1 MMKPAMA
8 SVEHRRAAMERR
20 HPAWV
25 PMPLDR
31 YLAFAARDFADRPLI
46 ITDDGSMTYAEVD
59 AEASRIAQ
67 MLRDRGVKTG
77 DRVAL
82 LMANYPITVALLFGI
97 WRAGATAV
105 PLNTLYRPEEL
116 GFVLRQSA
124 PQLLIAMTRFLKRDF
139 AAEIASILP
148 EGVDLLLYDPEA
160 PATSDL
166 IAAIDSVSAIAPA
179 SEAGP
184 AGAPAVIMY
193 TSGTT
198 GSPKGVVLTHDNLLR
213 AAYAGAHHQAFED
226 GRRAIFS
233 LPLYHGFGL
242 VVGLLSGLVVGGSIV
257 PLPRFDPRAMLAG
270 IARHRATYLMGVPT
284 MTVAML
290 EIAEQEAFDLS
301 SLTAI
306 HSAAAPTPSW
316 VWGRIQ
322 YVFGCSEIFT
332 SYGQTEATATIICTQ
347 PGDPIEVVATTQGII
362 VKGGVSGIPERGGDI
377 AEFRI
382 VDPETGADSPA
393 GVPGEIW
400 TRGPMNSL
408 GYLDRPADTAALFA
422 HGWLRTGDRGYFRED
437 GNLLLTGRT
446 KELFKSRGEL
456 VSPKEI
462 EEVITTHPAVREAYV
477 IGMPDERYGECGC
490 AWLVAAGPVAPT
502 AGEVTEY
509 LATLLPRYKMPRDIW
524 FIDGA
529 ELPKTGTGK
538 VQKNLLR
545 ERAERLLA
553 RGAAAKP
560 LEAHP

>member
-1 MMKPAMA
+1 MESATA
-8 SVEHRRAAMERR
+8 SVDERRAGMECR

-31 YLAFAARDFADRPLI
+31 YLARAVSEFADRPLV
-46 ITDDGSMTYAEVD
+46 ITDELVMSYAEVD
-59 AEASRIAQ
+59 AAATRIAQ
-67 MLRDRGVKTG
+67 MLRNRGVKPG
-77 DRVAL
+77 DRVAM

-97 WRAGATAV
+97 WRAEATAV

-116 GFVLRQSA
+116 GFVLAQSR
-124 PQLLIAMTRFLKRDF
+124 PRLLIAMTRFLKRDYLT
-139 AAEIASILP
+139 EIPAILP
-148 EGVDLLLYDPEA
+148 DGVDLLFYDPES

-166 IAAIDSVSAIAPA
+166 AAAIDAVTMIEPVGLAD
-179 SEAGP
+179 AGRI
-184 AGAPAVIMY
+184 PAVIMY

-198 GSPKGVVLTHDNLLR
+198 GSPKGVMQTHDNLLR

-242 VVGLLSGLVVGGSIV
+242 VVGLLSGIVVGGSIV
-257 PLPRFDPRAMLAG
+257 PLPRFDPHAMLAG
-270 IARHRATYLMGVPT
+270 IGRHRATYLMGVPT

-290 EIAEQEAFDLS
+290 EVAEQQAFDLS

-316 VWGRIQ
+316 VWRRIQ
-322 YVFGCSEIFT
+322 EGFGCGEIFT

-347 PGDPIEVVATTQGII
+347 PGDDLEVVATTQGII
-362 VKGGVSGIPERGGDI
+362 VKGGVAGIAERGGDI

-382 VDPETGADSPA
+382 VDPTSGADSPP
-393 GVPGEIW
+393 GTPGEIW

-422 HGWLRTGDRGYFRED
+422 EGGWLRTGDRGYFRED
-437 GNLLLTGRT
+437 GNLLLTGRI
-446 KELFKSRGEL
+446 KESFKSRGEL

-462 EEVITTHPAVREAYV
+462 EEVITTHSAIREAYV
-477 IGMPDERYGECGC
+477 IGMPDDRYGECGC
-490 AWLVAAGPVAPT
+490 AWLVSAGPVAPSVADVT
-502 AGEVTEY
+502 AY
-509 LATLLPRYKMPRDIW
+509 LAERLPRYKMPRDIW
-524 FIDGA
+524 FIDSA
-529 ELPKTGTGK
+529 DLPKTGTGK
-538 VQKNLLR
+538 VQKNLLK

-553 RGAAAKP
+553 AGAAA
-560 LEAHP
+560 

>member
-1 MMKPAMA
+1 MTESADIG
-8 SVEHRRAAMERR
+8 VVQRREAIERR

-25 PMPLDR
+25 PMTLDT
-31 YLAFAARDFADRPLI
+31 YFAQAAAHFADRPLI
-46 ITDDGSMTYAEVD
+46 LTDDTTASYAEVD
-59 AEASRIAQ
+59 RQATRIAQ
-67 MLRDRGVKTG
+67 MLRDRGVAPG

-105 PLNTLYRPEEL
+105 PLNTLYRADEL
-116 GFVLRQSA
+116 GFVLGQSR
-124 PQLLIAMTRFLKRDF
+124 PRLVIAMSRFQKRDF
-139 AAEIASILP
+139 IVELP
-148 EGVDLLLYDPEA
+148 MFLPGDIDLLFYDPES
-160 PATSDL
+160 PGTSDL
-166 IAAIDSVSAIAPA
+166 IAAIDAVTTIDTVGREDVSRF
-179 SEAGP
+179 
-184 AGAPAVIMY
+184 PAVIMY

-198 GSPKGVVLTHDNLLR
+198 GSPKGVMLSHDNLLR
-213 AAYAGAHHQAFED
+213 AAYAGAHHQAFEE

-242 VVGLLSGLVVGGSIV
+242 VVGLLSGIVVGGSIV
-257 PLPRFDPRAMLAG
+257 PLLRFDPRGMLVG

-290 EIAEQEAFDLS
+290 EVAEAEPFDLS

-316 VWGRIQ
+316 VWQRIQ
-322 YVFGCSEIFT
+322 AVFGCGEIFT

-347 PGDPIEVVATTQGII
+347 PGDPLEVVATTQGII
-362 VKGGVSGIPERGGDI
+362 VKGGVAGIPERGGDI

-382 VDPETGADSPA
+382 VDPATGTDSPP
-393 GVPGEIW
+393 GTPGEIW

-422 HGWLRTGDRGYFRED
+422 EGGWLRTGDRGYFRDD

-462 EEVITTHPAVREAYV
+462 EEVITTHAGIREAYV
-477 IGMPDERYGECGC
+477 IGMPDDRYGECGC
-490 AWLVAAGPVAPT
+490 AWLVPAGPEAPS
-502 AGEVTEY
+502 AAEVIAY
-509 LATLLPRYKMPRDIW
+509 LAERLPRYKMPRDLW
-524 FIDGA
+524 FIDAA

-538 VQKNLLR
+538 VQKNLLK

-553 RGAAAKP
+553 TGAAA
-560 LEAHP
+560 

>member
-1 MMKPAMA
+1 MDSAIA
-8 SVEHRRAAMERR
+8 SVDERRASMERR

-25 PMPLDR
+25 PMTLDG
-31 YLAFAARDFADRPLI
+31 YLARAVSEFADRPLV
-46 ITDDGSMTYAEVD
+46 ITDEVTLGYAEVD
-59 AEASRIAQ
+59 AAATRIAQ
-67 MLRDRGVKTG
+67 MLRNRGVKPG
-77 DRVAL
+77 DRVAM

-97 WRAGATAV
+97 WRAEATAV
-105 PLNTLYRPEEL
+105 PLNTLYRPDEL
-116 GFVLRQSA
+116 GHVLGQCA
-124 PQLLIAMTRFLKRDF
+124 PRLLIAMSAFLKRDY
-139 AAEIASILP
+139 AAEIPAILP
-148 EGVDLLLYDPEA
+148 DGVDLLFYDPEN

-166 IAAIDSVSAIAPA
+166 AAAIDAVTVIEPRDLADAARI
-179 SEAGP
+179 
-184 AGAPAVIMY
+184 PAVIMY

-198 GSPKGVVLTHDNLLR
+198 GSPKGVVQTHDNLLR
-213 AAYAGAHHQAFED
+213 AAYAGAYHQAFED
-226 GRRAIFS
+226 RRRAIFS

-242 VVGLLSGLVVGGSIV
+242 VVGLLSGMIVGGSIV

-270 IARHRATYLMGVPT
+270 IGRHRATYLMGVPT

-290 EIAEQEAFDLS
+290 ELAEQEKFDLG

-316 VWGRIQ
+316 VWRRIQ
-322 YVFGCSEIFT
+322 EVFGCDEVFT

-347 PGDPIEVVATTQGII
+347 PGDALEVVATTQGII
-362 VKGGVSGIPERGGDI
+362 VKGGVAGIAERGGDI

-382 VDPETGADSPA
+382 VDPVSGDDSPP
-393 GVPGEIW
+393 GTPGEIW

-422 HGWLRTGDRGYFRED
+422 EGGWLRTGDRGYFRAD

-462 EEVITTHPAVREAYV
+462 EEVITTHAAIREAYV
-477 IGMPDERYGECGC
+477 IGMPDDRYGECGC
-490 AWLVAAGPVAPT
+490 AWLVPAGPVAPSV
-502 AGEVTEY
+502 AEVIAY
-509 LATLLPRYKMPRDIW
+509 LAERLPRYKMPRDIW

-529 ELPKTGTGK
+529 DLPKTGTGK

-545 ERAERLLA
+545 DRAERLLA
-553 RGAAAKP
+553 AGAAA
-560 LEAHP
+560 

>member
-1 MMKPAMA
+1 MEAATA
-8 SVEHRRAAMERR
+8 SVDERRADMERR

-31 YLAFAARDFADRPLI
+31 YLARAASEFADRPLV
-46 ITDDGSMTYAEVD
+46 ITDDLVMSYAEVD
-59 AEASRIAQ
+59 ASATRIAQ
-67 MLRDRGVKTG
+67 MLRNRGVRPG
-77 DRVAL
+77 DRVAM
-82 LMANYPITVALLFGI
+82 LMANYPIAVALLFGI
-97 WRAGATAV
+97 WRAEATAV

-116 GFVLRQSA
+116 GFVLAQSA
-124 PQLLIAMTRFLKRDF
+124 PRLLIAMTRFLKRDYVT
-139 AAEIASILP
+139 EIPTILP
-148 EGVDLLLYDPEA
+148 NGVDLLFYDPESPSA
-160 PATSDL
+160 SDL
-166 IAAIDSVSAIAPA
+166 VAAIDAVTTIEPLGLAD
-179 SEAGP
+179 AGRI
-184 AGAPAVIMY
+184 PAVIMY

-198 GSPKGVVLTHDNLLR
+198 GSPKGVMQTHDNLLR

-242 VVGLLSGLVVGGSIV
+242 VVGLLSGIVVGGSIV
-257 PLPRFDPRAMLAG
+257 PLPRFDPHAMLAG
-270 IARHRATYLMGVPT
+270 IGRHRATYLMGVPT

-290 EIAEQEAFDLS
+290 EVAEQHEFDLS

-316 VWGRIQ
+316 VWRRIQ
-322 YVFGCSEIFT
+322 EVFGCGEIFT

-347 PGDPIEVVATTQGII
+347 PGDDLEVVATTQGII
-362 VKGGVSGIPERGGDI
+362 VKGGVAGIAERGGDI

-382 VDPETGADSPA
+382 VDPIS
-393 GVPGEIW
+393 GVDCPSGTPGEIW

-422 HGWLRTGDRGYFRED
+422 EGGWLRTGDRGYFRED

-462 EEVITTHPAVREAYV
+462 EEVITTHSAIREAYV
-477 IGMPDERYGECGC
+477 IGMPDDRYGECGC
-490 AWLVAAGPVAPT
+490 AWLVSAGPVAPSV
-502 AGEVTEY
+502 AEVTAY
-509 LATLLPRYKMPRDIW
+509 LAERLPRYKMPRDIW
-524 FIDGA
+524 FIDSA

-538 VQKNLLR
+538 VQKNLLKD
-545 ERAERLLA
+545 RAERMLA
-553 RGAAAKP
+553 AGAAA
-560 LEAHP
+560 

>member
-1 MMKPAMA
+1 MESATA
-8 SVEHRRAAMERR
+8 SVDERRAEMERR

-25 PMPLDR
+25 QTTLDR
-31 YLAFAARDFADRPLI
+31 YLTTAVSAFGERPLV
-46 ITDDGSMTYAEVD
+46 ITDDAVLSYAEVD
-59 AEASRIAQ
+59 AAATRIAQ
-67 MLRDRGVKTG
+67 MLRNRGVRPG
-77 DRVAL
+77 DRVAM

-97 WRAGATAV
+97 WRAEATAV
-105 PLNTLYRPEEL
+105 PLNTLYRAEEL
-116 GFVLRQSA
+116 GFVLAQSA
-124 PQLLIAMTRFLKRDF
+124 PRLLIAMTRFLKRDYV
-139 AAEIASILP
+139 AEIPAILP
-148 EGVDLLLYDPEA
+148 DCVDLLFYDPEN

-166 IAAIDSVSAIAPA
+166 VAAIDAVTTIEPLGLADAERIPA
-179 SEAGP
+179 L
-184 AGAPAVIMY
+184 IMY

-198 GSPKGVVLTHDNLLR
+198 GSPKGVVQTHDNLLR

-242 VVGLLSGLVVGGSIV
+242 VVGLLSGIVVGGSIV
-257 PLPRFDPRAMLAG
+257 PLPRFDAHAMLTG
-270 IARHRATYLMGVPT
+270 IGRHRATYLMGVPT

-290 EIAEQEAFDLS
+290 EVAEQEKFDLS

-316 VWGRIQ
+316 VWQRIQ
-322 YVFGCSEIFT
+322 EVFGCGEIFT

-347 PGDPIEVVATTQGII
+347 PGDELEVVATTQGII
-362 VKGGVSGIPERGGDI
+362 VKGGVAGMPEHGGDI

-382 VDPETGADSPA
+382 VDPVSGADSPA
-393 GVPGEIW
+393 GTPGEIW

-422 HGWLRTGDRGYFRED
+422 EGGWLRTGDRGYFRED

-462 EEVITTHPAVREAYV
+462 EEVITTHAAIREAYV
-477 IGMPDERYGECGC
+477 IGMPDDRYGECGC
-490 AWLVAAGPVAPT
+490 AWLVAAGPVAPS
-502 AGEVTEY
+502 AEEVSAY
-509 LATLLPRYKMPRDIW
+509 LAERLPRYKLPRDIW
-524 FIDGA
+524 FIDSA

-538 VQKNLLR
+538 VQKNLLK

-553 RGAAAKP
+553 AGAAA
-560 LEAHP
+560 

>member
-1 MMKPAMA
+1 MTDSAIIGVA
-8 SVEHRRAAMERR
+8 ERRQAMERR
-20 HPAWV
+20 HPRWV
-25 PMPLDR
+25 PMTLDA
-31 YLAFAARDFADRPLI
+31 YLARAVGEFADRPLI
-46 ITDDGSMTYAEVD
+46 ITDDGAMSYAEVD
-59 AEASRIAQ
+59 AEATRIAQ
-67 MLRDRGVKTG
+67 MLRDRGVRPG

-97 WRAGATAV
+97 WRAEATAV
-105 PLNTLYRPEEL
+105 PLNTLYRPDEL
-116 GFVLRQSA
+116 RFVLGQSA
-124 PQLLIAMTRFLKRDF
+124 PRLVIAMSRFLKRDF
-139 AAEIASILP
+139 ATEIPSILP
-148 EGVDLLLYDPEA
+148 EGTGLLLYDPET
-160 PATSDL
+160 PAASAL
-166 IAAIDSVSAIAPA
+166 VAAIDAVTTIDPVGLADAARI
-179 SEAGP
+179 
-184 AGAPAVIMY
+184 PAVIMY

-198 GSPKGVVLTHDNLLR
+198 GSPKGVMLSHDNLLR

-257 PLPRFDPRAMLAG
+257 PLLRFDPRAMLAG

-290 EIAEQEAFDLS
+290 EVAEQEPFDLS

-316 VWGRIQ
+316 VWQRIQ
-322 YVFGCSEIFT
+322 AVFGCGEIFT

-347 PGDPIEVVATTQGII
+347 PGDDLEVVATTQGII
-362 VKGGVSGIPERGGDI
+362 VNGGVAGIPERDGDI

-382 VDPETGADSPA
+382 VDPATGDDSPP
-393 GVPGEIW
+393 GMPGEIW

-408 GYLDRPADTAALFA
+408 GYLDLPAATAELFA
-422 HGWLRTGDRGYFRED
+422 EGGWLRTGDRGYFRED

-462 EEVITTHPAVREAYV
+462 EEVITTHSAIREAYV
-477 IGMPDERYGECGC
+477 IGMPDDRYGECGC
-490 AWLVAAGPVAPT
+490 AWLVAAGPTAPS
-502 AGEVTEY
+502 AAEVTAY
-509 LATLLPRYKMPRDIW
+509 LAERLPRYKMPRDIW
-524 FIDGA
+524 FIDAA

-553 RGAAAKP
+553 TEAAA
-560 LEAHP
+560 